1 MRVVDLSLT
10 SVARII
16 LAIVMLRMRE
26 RGPGWIAKLEESTK
40 NVDLR
45 NEERSKAV
53 ERVAR
58 RRKLL
63 QSLYDVAK
71 MEEEY
76 YLEDIGKLY
85 PPSQFKIP
93 SSMLIPT
100 LLQMGAQCAP
110 YMTFL
115 PSKMSQRKVC
125 HRRQAGTSNQTRKQN
140 PYRHHLRP
148 CKVYTKSFP
157 QLRAW
162 DLRILHSRYPD
173 TIRDYA
179 NR

>member
-1 MRVVDLSLT
+1 MRVIDLSLT
-10 SVARII
+10 SIARII

-40 NVDLR
+40 NVDLK
-45 NEERSKAV
+45 NEECSKAV

-63 QSLYDVAK
+63 QSLYDIAK

-85 PPSQFKIP
+85 PSSQFKIP
-93 SSMLIPT
+93 SSILILT
-100 LLQMGAQCAP
+100 LLQMGTRCAP

-115 PSKMSQRKVC
+115 
-125 HRRQAGTSNQTRKQN
+125 
-140 PYRHHLRP
+140 
-148 CKVYTKSFP
+148 
-157 QLRAW
+157 
-162 DLRILHSRYPD
+162 
-173 TIRDYA
+173 
-179 NR
+179 

>member
-10 SVARII
+10 NIARII

-100 LLQMGAQCAP
+100 LLQMRAQCAP

-115 PSKMSQRKVC
+115 PLKMSQRKVC
-125 HRRQAGTSNQTRKQN
+125 HRRQAETSNQTRK
-140 PYRHHLRP
+140 
-148 CKVYTKSFP
+148 
-157 QLRAW
+157 
-162 DLRILHSRYPD
+162 
-173 TIRDYA
+173 
-179 NR
+179 